1 LSPVR
6 VIFVDVG
13 NTCRSLMA
21 EVLARERFRDFV
33 YASSAGTQ
41 PGTRADAQN
50 AIETLRLEFGID
62 VSGHLPRD
70 VHDIDLRDFDY
81 VIAIDDDRG
90 PKKVAQ
96 ELRKLIPREIIEWR
110 IRDPFGRGDEY
121 KPCALKIIREL
132 GCLKIPGG
140 RN

>member
-1 LSPVR
+1 MSLLR

-21 EVLARERFRDFV
+21 EALARERFRDFV
-33 YASSAGTQ
+33 HTSSAGTR
-41 PGTRADAQN
+41 PGTPADARN

-62 VSGHLPRD
+62 ASGHLPRD
-70 VHDIDLRDFDY
+70 VRDIDLRDFDY

-90 PKKVAQ
+90 PRKVAQ

-121 KPCALKIIREL
+121 KTCALKVIREL
-132 GCLKIPGG
+132 GRLKIPGR